1 MSSEKQILANRLNA
15 QKSTGPKTAN
25 GKAASRTNA
34 FKHGLLSEDVIIPG
48 EDPEKFAYLNSQ
60 LERELEPIGFQ
71 EAEIVERM
79 AAFMWRLR
87 RLHRV
92 EAGIFVHER
101 AGAGLNQAGEM
112 SASYGLAFIRD
123 ANGANAFTKLSRY
136 ETMMERSLS
145 RLRMDLERLQR
156 ARKEYLEERPVIID
170 HVDES
175 DC

>member
-1 MSSEKQILANRLNA
+1 
-15 QKSTGPKTAN
+15 
-25 GKAASRTNA
+25 
-34 FKHGLLSEDVIIPG
+34 
-48 EDPEKFAYLNSQ
+48 
-60 LERELEPIGFQ
+60 
-71 EAEIVERM
+71 
-79 AAFMWRLR
+79 
-87 RLHRV
+87 
-92 EAGIFVHER
+92 
-101 AGAGLNQAGEM
+101 M